1 MQGRSHSLV
10 RYSTKHYWNAF
21 VVLSSTKYN
30 VLIMVQATRE
40 NNTVIENNH
49 YRRLLEGMARA
60 VAVKGYA
67 ETTIADIVREASV
80 SRRTFYEHFA
90 TKADCLM
97 ALYEAASRGA
107 LDVLRNTIDTGRDW
121 HDQVETAISAY
132 FGCLSQNPAL
142 VQTLFIEILGLGP
155 DGLAVRRRMN
165 DEITDFMLDV
175 INRASPNQKRAG
187 SWAAPLSR
195 DMAVAIVGGINELV
209 LQAIERERV
218 PFLHELVAPAVQLV
232 RAVTQDRS

>member
-1 MQGRSHSLV
+1 M
-10 RYSTKHYWNAF
+10 
-21 VVLSSTKYN
+21 VLSSTKYN
-30 VLIMVQATRE
+30 VLIMVQATHE
-40 NNTVIENNH
+40 NNTVVENNH
-49 YRRLLEGMARA
+49 YHRLLEGMARA

-80 SRRTFYEHFA
+80 SRRTFYEHFT

-107 LDVLRNTIDTGRDW
+107 LDVLRNAIDTARDW

-175 INRASPNQKRAG
+175 INRASCNQKRTG
-187 SWAAPLSR
+187 SPAAPLSR
-195 DMAVAIVGGINELV
+195 DMAVAVVGGINELV

-218 PFLHELVAPAVQLV
+218 PFLHELVPPAVQLV